1 MDGRALPLVTARRR
15 GTSAAAGA
23 AAVLAVVGLLLGPAP
38 SPVGA
43 ALVAT
48 GINDS
53 YTAKHD
59 RITFVPPTGVLAND
73 LNLLGGASAILVAD
87 VLHGTLNLQSDGGF
101 GYTPAPGF
109 VGTDTFRYRPSG
121 VLSTAATVT
130 LQVTNAAPVANPDAY
145 SWTSGNLFVPAPGV
159 LANDTDADGDVLI
172 AEMVGGGVSGS
183 LDLGSNGSI
192 TYNPGGGFSGS
203 ATFNYRVWDG
213 LVWSPPTTVTLTRT
227 GSPTPTPTPPPPP
240 PPTPTPSPA
249 PSLLPTPTPVLPV
262 PTPTLPGPLPSM
274 PLPPATP
281 PLPLPLLGGGPGS
294 DPSAP
299 PSGAPAPTASA
310 QSDAGADS
318 TGAGDGPSGG
328 GAVGAGPP
336 SGGPPSGG
344 PPSRGPAS
352 PQGGGGLASRLP
364 SIGFDGQR
372 LDVSGA
378 LVDLFA
384 GVEIWAVPAATIAV
398 PGLLVLVWLA
408 LQAVGAIAWLPAA
421 RRLQGGSA
429 VARRRRRHR

>member
-1 MDGRALPLVTARRR
+1 MDGGRSLPLIASRRP
-15 GTSAAAGA
+15 SAAAA
-23 AAVLAVVGLLLGPAP
+23 AAAMLAVVGLLMGHAP
-38 SPVGA
+38 SPVSA

-53 YTAKHD
+53 YTARHD
-59 RITFVPPTGVLAND
+59 RATFVPPSGVLGND

-87 VLHGTLNLQSDGGF
+87 VLHGTLSLQSDGGF
-101 GYTPAPGF
+101 GYWPAAGF
-109 VGTDTFRYRPSG
+109 VGTDTFQYRPSG
-121 VLSTAATVT
+121 FLSTAATVT
-130 LQVTNAAPVANPDAY
+130 IQVTNAAPVANPDSY
-145 SWTSGNLFVPAPGV
+145 SWAAGNLFVPAPGV

-192 TYNPGGGFSGS
+192 TYSPGGGFSGS

-213 LVWSPPTTVTLTRT
+213 LVWSPPTSVTLTRT
-227 GSPTPTPTPPPPP
+227 ASPTQTPTPTPPPTPTSPPAPTPNAPP
-240 PPTPTPSPA
+240 PVIPTPTPF
-249 PSLLPTPTPVLPV
+249 VPV
-262 PTPTLPGPLPSM
+262 PTPTLPGQLPPIRLPS
-274 PLPPATP
+274 PSPS
-281 PLPLPLLGGGPGS
+281 LPLPLLGGNPGT
-294 DPSAP
+294 DRSAP
-299 PSGAPAPTASA
+299 PSEAPTSGQSDRGSGPTASE
-310 QSDAGADS
+310 DAEPGS
-318 TGAGDGPSGG
+318 

-336 SGGPPSGG
+336 SGGG
-344 PPSRGPAS
+344 PTSA
-352 PQGGGGLASRLP
+352 QTGGGRAARLP
-364 SIGFDGQR
+364 SIEFDEQR

-429 VARRRRRHR
+429 VARRRGRKR